1 MLKEISS
8 VKKKIKKIGKKNIIE
23 ESSKYV
29 AIKGVALFLFLFF
42 FFLLNNFTKY
52 FAKIQFLLVWLVI
65 RINLFC
71 LSQSDIGK

>member
-29 AIKGVALFLFLFF
+29 AIKGVALFLFLLF
-42 FFLLNNFTKY
+42 FFLLNNFTKH

-71 LSQSDIGK
+71 

>member
-42 FFLLNNFTKY
+42 FFYWTISRNILPKFSFY
-52 FAKIQFLLVWLVI
+52 
-65 RINLFC
+65 
-71 LSQSDIGK
+71 

>member
-29 AIKGVALFLFLFF
+29 AIKRIALFLFLLCFF
-42 FFLLNNFTKY
+42 SIEKFHEIFCQNSVF
-52 FAKIQFLLVWLVI
+52 ISLV
-65 RINLFC
+65 
-71 LSQSDIGK
+71 GY

>member
-23 ESSKYV
+23 ESAKYV
-29 AIKGVALFLFLFF
+29 AIKGVALFLFLLF

-71 LSQSDIGK
+71 

>member
-29 AIKGVALFLFLFF
+29 AIKGVALFLFLLF

-71 LSQSDIGK
+71 

>member
-29 AIKGVALFLFLFF
+29 AIKGVALFLFLLF

-52 FAKIQFLLVWLVI
+52 FAQIQFLLVWLVI

-71 LSQSDIGK
+71 LSKSDIGK